1 MSLKEALENF
11 AQKLRNSNAVLLPQP
26 PPPQH
31 VHPMN
36 VNTPFYPPHPLSSTA
51 PPTNIYSSVSP
62 STIHLVPPGTAPL
75 SPTTMSSPNTT
86 LSMINSPEKQ
96 PKAIPPS
103 QQGQAP
109 SAPATSPAVST
120 ASTPV
125 TVNASLKRKQTGDA
139 SSPTLGIEQPPP
151 KPKPR
156 KRGRTG
162 TTGAG

>member
-11 AQKLRNSNAVLLPQP
+11 AQKLRDSNAVLLPHP

-36 VNTPFYPPHPLSSTA
+36 VNAPFYPPHPLSSTA

-62 STIHLVPPGTAPL
+62 STTQGTAPL

-86 LSMINSPEKQ
+86 HSIINSPEKR
-96 PKAIPPS
+96 PKAIPPPS

-139 SSPTLGIEQPPP
+139 SSPTLSIEQPPP
-151 KPKPR
+151 KSKSR